1 LLINNQTVHLWRD
14 LISSRVKVETFKISI
29 MSSVYR
35 DKWESEAETEMR
47 ELEEKKV
54 NRGWSQRD
62 AERYEYLRKELHLWK

>member
-1 LLINNQTVHLWRD
+1 
-14 LISSRVKVETFKISI
+14 